1 MPIFGAICFR
11 IIIFAA
17 VKRVL
22 IIIGLLSVVL
32 GVAGIFLPLLPTT
45 PLLLLAAWCFV
56 RSSPRL
62 YEWLLNHPRL
72 GEYVRNFRE
81 NRAIP
86 LRVKIVSVTMVWLTI
101 GFCIIKVVSE
111 WWWAQVALLLLASA
125 ITWHILSY
133 ATLKR

>member
-1 MPIFGAICFR
+1 M
-11 IIIFAA
+11 
-17 VKRVL
+17 KRVL

-86 LRVKIVSVTMVWLTI
+86 LRVKIVSVTMVWLTS

-111 WWWAQVALLLLASA
+111 WWWAQIVLFVLAAA